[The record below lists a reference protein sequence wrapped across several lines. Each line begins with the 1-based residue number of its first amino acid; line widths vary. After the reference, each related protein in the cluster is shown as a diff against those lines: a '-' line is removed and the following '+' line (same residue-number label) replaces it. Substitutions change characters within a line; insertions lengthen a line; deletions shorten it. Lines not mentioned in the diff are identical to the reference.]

1 MIQDFLFLSLSFF
14 NGRIPGMC
22 SSDRDR
28 HKHIDYHSRP
38 SSTETLAAERRRK

>member
-1 MIQDFLFLSLSFF
+1 MIQDFLSLSS
-14 NGRIPGMC
+14 IPVMRRE
-22 SSDRDR
+22 SYARPWWDR